1 MDFTTIVRAAKSGY
15 VSMARI
21 AVSTV
26 ADALL
31 KNKPID
37 QRLRR
42 YVGEALQQATSVACV
57 RHVKTEEKAINVCK
71 ALGFIAE
78 RHQRPKRFQPIAKD
92 WRITGIVLWQK
103 LERGCPLTGE
113 TGAFAKTSNILGN
126 RFSRGKVRSAF
137 YRIRNLRIDG
147 RSPLDDPDSRN
158 ALLNLGSFYAKPRR
172 RRNTRT

>member
-1 MDFTTIVRAAKSGY
+1 ML
-15 VSMARI
+15 
-21 AVSTV
+21 TV

-37 QRLRR
+37 QRLRS
-42 YVGEALQQATSVACV
+42 YVGEALQQAVFAACV
-57 RHVKTEEKAINVCK
+57 RRVKTEERAIEVCK

-78 RHQRPKRFQPIAKD
+78 RHQHPKRFQPIAKD
-92 WRITGIVLWQK
+92 WRIAGIVLWQVS
-103 LERGCPLTGE
+103 EHGRPLTGNA
-113 TGAFAKTSNILGN
+113 GAFAKTSNILGKG
-126 RFSRGKVRSAF
+126 FSRGTVRSAY

-158 ALLNLGSFYAKPRR
+158 ALLNLGSFYTKPRR